1 MNLGIN
7 KKWFSTW
14 VIIKNMECFVSN
26 RSERQHSSPEGPYGF
41 HGGTAAESFFKRKI
55 STRVINNRINKLL
68 IYDFDII

>member
-26 RSERQHSSPEGPYGF
+26 RFERQHSSPDVFNRGFVGPMGSMEVLQRSHF
-41 HGGTAAESFFKRKI
+41 LKEKFPH
-55 STRVINNRINKLL
+55 LL
-68 IYDFDII
+68 